1 MKGAS
6 SSSPAAKRVVV
17 IGAGLGGMTAAI
29 QLGRAGY
36 SVDLLE
42 KNGNIGGKLNLHRA
56 AGFSF
61 DLGPSIFTLP
71 QIFRPVFEGDGK
83 RLEDYIHLER
93 VDPQWRN
100 FFEDGQV
107 VDLWEDPANMKRQL
121 DRLGPGAEEEYRG
134 FLEYSRQQY
143 KIVERGYFREGLDTF
158 WDFVRFYGLR
168 DARGLDYTGT
178 MAGGIAKRVKNSY
191 LREIFEYFI
200 KYVGSSA
207 YEAPGFMNLMPNI
220 QLEFGLW
227 YVRGGLYELARAFE
241 LRMQE
246 VDVRVHLKHRVTEIL
261 KEGNS
266 VRGVIA
272 HRPDGTSLTL
282 HADYVVSNMEVIP
295 ASEQLL
301 HESPARMRRLKR
313 FEPSCSGIVVHL
325 GLDRTYPQ
333 LAHHNFFYS
342 GDQKRHF
349 RRVFQQKLLP
359 DDPTI
364 YLVAPTR
371 TDPSQAPA
379 GCDNIKI
386 LPHIPYRNEEHPY
399 THEDY
404 VALKERTFDKL
415 ERMGLTDL
423 RKHIVV
429 EDFWTPID
437 IEEKYLS
444 NRGSIYGVVSD
455 RKRNFA
461 FKAPKQSPHY
471 GNLFFVGGSVNPG
484 GGMPM
489 VTLCGQH
496 VARLIM
502 EQQQRMPT

>member
-1 MKGAS
+1 MMQHDRQLGENKS
-6 SSSPAAKRVVV
+6 TKRVVV
-17 IGAGLGGMTAAI
+17 IGAGLGGMTAAT
-29 QLGRAGY
+29 LLARAGY

-42 KNGNIGGKLNLHRA
+42 KNGNVGGKLNLHRE

-71 QIFRPVFEGDGK
+71 DIFRPVFEGDGRK
-83 RLEDYIHLER
+83 LEDYIHLER

-100 FFEDGQV
+100 FFEDGTV
-107 VDLWEDPANMKRQL
+107 VDLWEDPAEMKKQL
-121 DRLGPGAEEEYRG
+121 DRLGQGAAEDYDG
-134 FLEYSRQQY
+134 FRKYSKLQY
-143 KIVERGYFREGLDTF
+143 DIIERGYFRQGLDTF
-158 WDFVRFYGLR
+158 WDFAKFYGLR
-168 DARGLDYTGT
+168 GARGLDYTGT
-178 MAGGIAKRVKNSY
+178 MANGIRKRVRSPY
-191 LREIFEYFI
+191 LRDIFEYFI

-207 YEAPGFMNLMPNI
+207 SAAPGFMNLMPNI

-241 LRMQE
+241 RRMQE
-246 VDVRVHLKHRVTEIL
+246 TNVRVHLNHRIVEITKRG
-261 KEGNS
+261 KE
-266 VRGVIA
+266 VCGVVA
-272 HRPDGTSLTL
+272 QCADGSTVNLA
-282 HADYVVSNMEVIP
+282 ADFVISNMEVIP

-301 HESPARMRRLKR
+301 HEPSKVMKRLSK

-325 GLDRTYPQ
+325 GLDRVYPQ

-342 GDQKRHF
+342 RDQKRHF
-349 RRVFQQKLLP
+349 NRVFREQRLP

-371 TDPSQAPA
+371 TDPSQAPP

-386 LPHIPYRNEEHPY
+386 LPHIPPLKGHHPY
-399 THEDY
+399 TREDCL
-404 VALKERTFDKL
+404 ALRERCLEKL

-423 RKHIVV
+423 RKHILI
-429 EDFWTPID
+429 EDFWTPFD

-455 RKRNFA
+455 MRKNFA
-461 FKAPKQSPHY
+461 FKAPKQSSEY
-471 GNLFFVGGSVNPG
+471 RNLFFVGGSVNPG

-496 VARLIM
+496 VARLVI
-502 EQQQRMPT
+502 EQDAG

>member
-1 MKGAS
+1 MTNPSAIRADK
-6 SSSPAAKRVVV
+6 KRVVV

-29 QLGRAGY
+29 QLARAGY
-36 SVDLLE
+36 AVDILE
-42 KNGNIGGKLNLHRA
+42 KNPNVGGKLNIHRE

-71 QIFRPVFEGDGK
+71 NVFRPIFEQNGK
-83 RLEDYIHLER
+83 TLDDYIHLER

-100 FFEDGQV
+100 FFEDGTV
-107 VDLWEDPANMKRQL
+107 VDLWENPAAMRHEL
-121 DRLGPGAEEEYRG
+121 ERLSPGAVEDYQK
-134 FLEYSRQQY
+134 FLEYSKLQY
-143 KIVERGYFREGLDTF
+143 DIVERGYFKHGLDTF
-158 WDFVRFYGLR
+158 WDFVKFYGVR
-168 DARGLDYTGT
+168 GARGLDYMRT
-178 MAGGIAKRVKNSY
+178 MATGIETVVHDPY
-191 LREIFEYFI
+191 LRDILEYFI

-207 YEAPGFMNLMPNI
+207 YDAPGFMNLMPNI

-241 LRMQE
+241 QRLQE
-246 VDVRVHLKHRVTEIL
+246 TGVRVFLNHRVTEIL
-261 KEGNS
+261 KDGAN
-266 VRGVIA
+266 VRGVLA
-272 HRPDGTSLTL
+272 RSADGSTLSLD
-282 HADYVVSNMEVIP
+282 ADFVVSNMEVIP
-295 ASEQLL
+295 ANQQLL
-301 HESPARMRRLKR
+301 HSSRKVMKKLER
-313 FEPSCSGIVVHL
+313 FEPACSGIVVHL
-325 GLDRTYPQ
+325 GLNRIYPQ

-342 GDQKRHF
+342 SDQKRHF
-349 RRVFQQKLLP
+349 HRVFKEKQLP

-371 TDPSQAPA
+371 TDPSQAPP

-386 LPHIPYRNEEHPY
+386 LPHIPYRNDQHPY
-399 THEDY
+399 TREDC
-404 VALKERTFDKL
+404 VDLKERCLDKL

-429 EDFWTPID
+429 EDFWTPFD

-455 RKRNFA
+455 MRKNFA
-461 FKAPKQSPHY
+461 FKGPKKSPDFK
-471 GNLFFVGGSVNPG
+471 NLFYVGGSVNPG

-489 VTLCGQH
+489 VTLSGLH

-502 EQQQRMPT
+502 ESDGRP